1 MSTAANWFFNY
12 IVGEM
17 TPILQ
22 EKIHYKVYL
31 IHAFFCALSFVVV
44 YFIYPETKGLA
55 LEEMDTLFDDQS
67 IAPTPRGPDS
77 QSLFDPAEDTAY
89 NSQAEPPD
97 EEQVAQYVQ
106 ANAAKRNEL
115 GALFDKLR
123 GVQDGRG
130 YDTLEDGGGSI
141 LSRKDSDRT

>member
-1 MSTAANWFFNY
+1 
-12 IVGEM
+12 M

-77 QSLFDPAEDTAY
+77 QSLFDPEDTAY
-89 NSQAEPPD
+89 NSLAEPPD
-97 EEQVAQYVQ
+97 EDQVAQYVQ
-106 ANAAKRNEL
+106 ANAAKRNDL

-123 GVQDGRG
+123 GVQDGRAGGG
-130 YDTLEDGGGSI
+130 YDALEDGSL
-141 LSRKDSDRT
+141 LSRKDSGQS

>member
-1 MSTAANWFFNY
+1 
-12 IVGEM
+12 M

-77 QSLFDPAEDTAY
+77 QSLFDPSEDTAY
-89 NSQAEPPD
+89 NSLAEPPD

-106 ANAAKRNEL
+106 SNLAKRNDL
-115 GALFDKLR
+115 GVLFDKLR

-130 YDTLEDGGGSI
+130 YDALEDGQGSI
-141 LSRKDSDRT
+141 RSRKDDDDDET